1 MTIRQGH
8 NVIAGGSGRQLQ
20 DAFPLFFDHRFTFD
34 PQDSRW
40 VNSEAYSWLDGEVY
54 RGGYNKLLSQY
65 QPTGTFRATSLNYTC
80 VFSDLSIVETNVPVA
95 TGTAADLQAWATSAG
110 YTTTGTT
117 IEELVVHKSLVS
129 SSETTA
135 STTISFYRCYD
146 KKKIVLTDQISAV
159 EAIYAATGVAEYFIL
174 DIANK
179 RFKLPR
185 NKWGKYGTGSGDLG
199 DYISESLPNIK
210 GVFDTDDRRT
220 HIRRASGPFYTST
233 APSNLFAAMSTAAG
247 NTEGV
252 GFDASRASST
262 YQDNAPV
269 QPRGAKGDL
278 YFYLGAI
285 DAGIVEKASVV
296 DALLQSKADTNLSN
310 ITSAGKSTI
319 ASCGMPSDSYASLT
333 LGQSG
338 STYTMTK
345 TGCIALSA
353 TFNTDGVIYVYRSKA
368 PRYGVSTRYI
378 ASQWV
383 DICLNAKK
391 DDVITVQYSGSA
403 TVHAF
408 NLIYSEGAK

>member
-40 VNSEAYSWLDGEVY
+40 VNSEAYSWLDGDVY

-65 QPTGTFRATSLNYTC
+65 QPTGTFKATSLNYTC
-80 VFSDLSIVETNVPVA
+80 VFSDLSIVETSVPVA
-95 TGTAADLQAWATSAG
+95 TGTAADLQAWATSSG

-117 IEELVVHKSLVS
+117 IEELVVRKSLAS
-129 SSETTA
+129 SSETIA

-159 EAIYAATGVAEYFIL
+159 EAIYSATGVSEYFIL

-210 GVFDTDDRRT
+210 GGFDTNDRRT
-220 HIRRASGPFYTST
+220 HISNTSGPFYTST
-233 APSNLFAAMSTAAG
+233 APNNLFAAMTTIAG

-252 GFDASRASST
+252 GFDASRASSA
-262 YQDNAPV
+262 YQDNAHV

-296 DALLQSKADTNLSN
+296 DSLLQSKADTSLSN

-319 ASCGMPSDSYASLT
+319 ASLCVPEYESGIAVSASPYT
-333 LGQSG
+333 APCAGRFIIVCSG
-338 STYTMTK
+338 SPNLCRLFVNGVQVACYKTASGAFDCWLAADVGTGDIVTYEI
-345 TGCIALSA
+345 TGSTTTV
-353 TFNTDGVIYVYRSKA
+353 TFYPLK
-368 PRYGVSTRYI
+368 
-378 ASQWV
+378 
-383 DICLNAKK
+383 
-391 DDVITVQYSGSA
+391 
-403 TVHAF
+403 
-408 NLIYSEGAK
+408 GAK

>member
-8 NVIAGGSGRQLQ
+8 NVIAGSSGRQLQ

-65 QPTGTFRATSLNYTC
+65 QPTGTFKATSLNYTC
-80 VFSDLSIVETNVPVA
+80 VFSDLSIVETSVPVA
-95 TGTAADLQAWATSAG
+95 TGTTADLQAWATSAG

-117 IEELVVHKSLVS
+117 IEELVVQKSLAS
-129 SSETTA
+129 SSETIA
-135 STTISFYRCYD
+135 NTTISFYRCYD

-210 GVFDTDDRRT
+210 GDVANNGWERFDR
-220 HIRRASGPFYTST
+220 INGAFYE
-233 APSNLFAAMSTAAG
+233 G
-247 NTEGV
+247 NTGNARWAHNPSATSV
-252 GFDASRASST
+252 NTLFFDASRSSST

-278 YFYLGAI
+278 YFYLGAT

-296 DALLQSKADTNLSN
+296 DALLQSKADTSLSN
-310 ITSAGKSTI
+310 ITSAGKETLVSWCVPDYAAGI
-319 ASCGMPSDSYASLT
+319 AVSASPYT
-333 LGQSG
+333 APCAGRFIIVCSG
-338 STYTMTK
+338 SPNISELFVNGVRVAYYKTASGAFDCWLAADVDTGDIITYTI
-345 TGCIALSA
+345 TGSTTTV
-353 TFNTDGVIYVYRSKA
+353 TFYPLK
-368 PRYGVSTRYI
+368 
-378 ASQWV
+378 
-383 DICLNAKK
+383 
-391 DDVITVQYSGSA
+391 
-403 TVHAF
+403 
-408 NLIYSEGAK
+408 GAK

>member
-34 PQDSRW
+34 PQDIRW

-80 VFSDLSIVETNVPVA
+80 VFSDLSIVETNVPVS
-95 TGTAADLQAWATSAG
+95 TGTVADLQAWATAAG
-110 YTTTGTT
+110 YTTTGTA
-117 IEELVVHKSLVS
+117 IEELVVHKSLLS
-129 SSETTA
+129 SSETVA
-135 STTISFYRCYD
+135 NTTISFYRCYD

-220 HIRRASGPFYTST
+220 HIRRATGPFYTST
-233 APSNLFAAMSTAAG
+233 APNNLFAAMSTISG

-262 YQDNAPV
+262 YKDNAPV

-278 YFYLGAI
+278 YFYLGAT

-296 DALLQSKADTNLSN
+296 DSLLQSKADTSLSN
-310 ITSAGKSTI
+310 ITSAGKETL
-319 ASCGMPSDSYASLT
+319 ASWCVPDYASGIAVSASPYTAPCAGRFIIVCAGSPNISELFVNGVRVAYYKT
-333 LGQSG
+333 ASG
-338 STYTMTK
+338 AFDCWLAADVD
-345 TGCIALSA
+345 TG
-353 TFNTDGVIYVYRSKA
+353 
-368 PRYGVSTRYI
+368 
-378 ASQWV
+378 
-383 DICLNAKK
+383 
-391 DDVITVQYSGSA
+391 DVITYTITGSTT
-403 TVHAF
+403 TVTF
-408 NLIYSEGAK
+408 YPLKGAK